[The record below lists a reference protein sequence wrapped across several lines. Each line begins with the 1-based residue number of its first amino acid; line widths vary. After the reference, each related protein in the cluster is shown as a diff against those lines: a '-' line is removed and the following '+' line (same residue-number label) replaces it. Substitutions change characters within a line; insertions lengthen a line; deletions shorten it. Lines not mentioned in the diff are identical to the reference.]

1 MKNRSLV
8 RLLLPTLLLLI
19 WGLGMSPPEAYGQ
32 GRTVEGT
39 VTSAVDNSPL
49 EGVSVRLKGTTRGAL
64 TGQDGKFSL
73 AINGDDDVLI
83 LAYIGFSTQEVTVGG
98 GSSMTISMKEDVAS
112 LDEVVVIGY
121 GTQAKRDVTAAIA
134 SVKGEDIRN
143 IPVAST
149 VQALQGQVAGVDIQ
163 QSSGRPGAAPTILI
177 RGRRSINASNEP
189 LYVVDGIPLTD
200 GGTAFDI
207 NPQDIKSVEIL
218 KDAAATAIYGSRGAN
233 GVILITTRRGESGK
247 TSINYDGYI
256 GVSSAIRQVDMMNGE
271 EFAALKRESRRV
283 DGSNRSTWSGT
294 IPSDADVFL
303 DPIELE
309 SIAMGNRSTDWQ
321 DLVLNQGTQQN
332 HQISMRGGNAKTQFM
347 VSGNVFDDQG
357 IIEGMSYTRYSLR
370 INLDHKV
377 NDWLKIGTS
386 TYLNRTEQNWGSSP
400 AFGEA
405 LANNPLGVPYDADGE
420 LRFLPT
426 NDGIRTNPL
435 SELAEGAYEDERIF
449 HTLFS
454 SVFLE
459 ANIAKGLNYRATFGP
474 DIRFRRRGWFAGRL
488 TNTNRGG
495 PAQARKEEETS
506 FGYTLENLLTYN
518 TDIGDSKL
526 GLTFLQSIQGRQ
538 AEESWLQGKT
548 LPYESQGFDQIGTA
562 QELTSFGSDI
572 ENWQLASF
580 MGRLNYDIAGKYLIQ
595 LSGRADGSSR
605 LSDANKW
612 AFFPGVSVGWR
623 IIDEGFMSGVS
634 WMQDLKLRASYGVV
648 GNTSIDPYQTQGA
661 LRRTTYVFG
670 TTPGFGYGLDQIP
683 NSDLTWEKT
692 ATIDVGIDFAL
703 IRGRVEGNIDFYQAN
718 TTDLI
723 LLRQL
728 PPSSGYTQVLENVGS
743 TRNTGV
749 EISLRTV
756 NVETDG
762 GFRWSTNFNW
772 FRNKEE
778 IVELF
783 NGAEDDIGNGWFIG
797 EPIRVFYDYEK
808 IGIWQTSE
816 EETALGYGDVPGEIK
831 LNDVNGDGKYDPTD
845 DRVILGSDV
854 PSWSAGMTNVFEYK
868 GFDLS
873 VFFFSRWGHT
883 IRSRFHD
890 SNNSLFGRYNN
901 LDVDYWTPSNPT
913 NAFPRPNQ
921 DQERAKY
928 SSTMT
933 YFEGDY
939 VKLRNATVGYRFTPE
954 IAAKMKMSSLRI
966 YASAQNPWFWAKYAT
981 YDPEAGGDNGQVS
994 SGDIPAAKLF
1004 MVGVSVG
1011 F

>member
-19 WGLGMSPPEAYGQ
+19 WGLGMSPPKAYGQ

-39 VTSAVDNSPL
+39 VTSAIDNSPL
-49 EGVSVRLKGTTRGAL
+49 EGVSIRLKGTTRGAL
-64 TGQDGKFSL
+64 TDQNGKFSL
-73 AINGDDDVLI
+73 AVNGADDVLI
-83 LAYIGFSTQEVTVGG
+83 LAYIGFSTQEVAVGADNRV
-98 GSSMTISMKEDVAS
+98 TISMEEDVAS

-207 NPQDIKSVEIL
+207 NPQDVKSVEIL

-233 GVILITTRRGESGK
+233 GVILITTRRGEAGK
-247 TSINYDGYI
+247 TTITYDGYY

-271 EFAALKRESRRV
+271 EFANLKRESRRV
-283 DGSNRSTWSGT
+283 DSDNRSTWSGN
-294 IPSDADVFL
+294 IPSDAEVFL

-309 SIAMGNRSTDWQ
+309 SIAMGNRTTDWQ
-321 DLVLNQGTQQN
+321 DLVLNQGAQQN

-347 VSGNVFDDQG
+347 VSANAFDDQG
-357 IIEGMSYTRYSLR
+357 IIEGMSYTRFSLR

-386 TYLNRTEQNWGSSP
+386 TYLNRTLQNWGSSP

-435 SELAEGAYEDERIF
+435 NELAEGAYLDERIF

-488 TNTNRGG
+488 TNTNRGA

-506 FGYTLENLLTYN
+506 FGYTFENLLTYN
-518 TDIGDSKL
+518 TDLGNSKL

-538 AEESWLQGKT
+538 AEESWIQGKT
-548 LPYESQGFDQIGTA
+548 LPYESQGFNQLGTA

-623 IIDEGFMSGVS
+623 IIDEDFMSGAD

-670 TTPGFGYGLDQIP
+670 TSPGFGYGLDQIP
-683 NSDLTWEKT
+683 NADLTWEKT

-718 TTDLI
+718 TSDL
-723 LLRQL
+723 LLRRQL
-728 PPSSGYTQVLENVGS
+728 PPSSGYTSVLENVGS
-743 TRNTGV
+743 TRNTGI

-756 NVETDG
+756 NVESDG

-797 EPIRVFYDYEK
+797 QPIRVFYDYEK
-808 IGIWQTSE
+808 TGIWQTSE
-816 EETALGYGDVPGEIK
+816 EETAQGYGDKPGEIK

-901 LDVDYWTPSNPT
+901 LDVDYWTPNNPT

-939 VKLRNATVGYRFTPE
+939 IKLRNATLGYRFTPE
-954 IAAKMKMSSLRI
+954 VAAKMKMSSLRI

-1004 MVGVSVG
+1004 MVGVSIG